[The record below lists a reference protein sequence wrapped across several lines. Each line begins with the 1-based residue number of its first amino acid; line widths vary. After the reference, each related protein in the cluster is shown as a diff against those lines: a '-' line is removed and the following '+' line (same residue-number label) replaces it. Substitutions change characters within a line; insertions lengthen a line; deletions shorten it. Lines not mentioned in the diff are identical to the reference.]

1 MRILSRFMLW
11 LTKAMLKGV
20 RPSDLRAKDWASLA
34 LVVGDKVPPNWKA
47 ELVMIPSPSPEMIL
61 EMAPLVALIQPLV
74 EKHVNEFFSEDEE
87 QEDDDDGIYDWVE
100 KEPVKML
107 N

>member
-1 MRILSRFMLW
+1 
-11 LTKAMLKGV
+11 
-20 RPSDLRAKDWASLA
+20 
-34 LVVGDKVPPNWKA
+34 
-47 ELVMIPSPSPEMIL
+47 
-61 EMAPLVALIQPLV
+61 MAPLVALIQPLV